1 MAAAV
6 AETGIRGH
14 GRSMAYFTLYSQWMG
29 TCRRLLGF
37 LGPYRRKLMFA
48 SRLAR
53 DGHEGRD
60 PGLIGEA

>member
-37 LGPYRRKLMFA
+37 LGPYRRKLI
-48 SRLAR
+48 AR
-53 DGHEGRD
+53 RCSTMGSITAPTSAG
-60 PGLIGEA
+60 